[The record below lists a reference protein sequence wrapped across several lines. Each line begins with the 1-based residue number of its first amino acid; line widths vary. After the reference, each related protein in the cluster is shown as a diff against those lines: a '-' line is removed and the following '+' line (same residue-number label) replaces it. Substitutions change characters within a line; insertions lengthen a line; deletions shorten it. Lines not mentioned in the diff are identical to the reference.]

1 LLRLHDR
8 HGGRPAYLTTRVH
21 VVAAVSYDVP
31 SARRAV
37 SARTLSVIGSF
48 QLAANAF
55 RLASRLAALESDIL
69 TLEIDGRTWHR
80 VVIDSPLAQ
89 V

>member
-1 LLRLHDR
+1 
-8 HGGRPAYLTTRVH
+8 
-21 VVAAVSYDVP
+21 
-31 SARRAV
+31 V
-37 SARTLSVIGSF
+37 SARTLSVIGGF